1 MAVKGNHGDLTNPRA
16 ICEDIWRGLKRVAE
30 YHALHD
36 VTEVGIVRLTC
47 DADYRSECER
57 NKLW

>member
-1 MAVKGNHGDLTNPRA
+1 LTNPRA